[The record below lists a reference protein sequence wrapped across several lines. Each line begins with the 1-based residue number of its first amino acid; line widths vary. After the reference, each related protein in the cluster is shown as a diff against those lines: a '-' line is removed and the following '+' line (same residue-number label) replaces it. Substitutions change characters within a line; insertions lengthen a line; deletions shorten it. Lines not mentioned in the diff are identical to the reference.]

1 MPKNAELKQTQ
12 KSVTLICQ
20 VRNKNK
26 RYSHRTRTQLT
37 RKTVPNKKREKQRKK
52 CEKKTH
58 NARTQH
64 RSKPGQRCQHYKMQ
78 KYISSCKFFK
88 IKN

>member
-52 CEKKTH
+52 CVKKHTMR
-58 NARTQH
+58 ARNTEANLANVANTP
-64 RSKPGQRCQHYKMQ
+64 K
-78 KYISSCKFFK
+78 CKNKLAVTNFLK
-88 IKN
+88 